1 MKPTAWIVNIA
12 RGPIIDEPAL
22 IEALRGGKIGGAA
35 LDTFAKEP
43 LPADSPL
50 WAMPNVIMTP
60 HTSNSSPKVRDRTL
74 ALFVE
79 NVRRYKA
86 KEPLLNVVDWDRGY

>member
-1 MKPTAWIVNIA
+1 
-12 RGPIIDEPAL
+12 
-22 IEALRGGKIGGAA
+22 
-35 LDTFAKEP
+35 
-43 LPADSPL
+43 
-50 WAMPNVIMTP
+50 
-60 HTSNSSPKVRDRTL
+60 VRDRTL